1 MYAHTRSCERTH
13 LNRHLHTYVRME
25 TKARGLADRRPS
37 IYTHVYVHIAP
48 PTYVCTRQH
57 AKGSLIED
65 ERTAMLRRQPQVV
78 TSHSKRLRQH
88 DLEVV
93 VAHPRVPHMGGRAG
107 AGDEAAS
114 CRMSPRNSERR
125 RLNDKAT
132 YICTCTH
139 TNTPFAHLHVPV
151 YTHTHTCIHIHI
163 NTHTHTYTHKHT
175 DTRIHMPTCTHKHAN
190 KHANKRKTNKN
201 IRAHMHARGSTH
213 TNTLT
218 HTHTRA
224 CVHSHNHMYPHA
236 YMHMIA
242 PTVHMYRQE

>member
-1 MYAHTRSCERTH
+1 
-13 LNRHLHTYVRME
+13 
-25 TKARGLADRRPS
+25 
-37 IYTHVYVHIAP
+37 
-48 PTYVCTRQH
+48 
-57 AKGSLIED
+57 
-65 ERTAMLRRQPQVV
+65 MLRRQPQGL

-139 TNTPFAHLHVPV
+139 TNTPFAHLC
-151 YTHTHTCIHIHI
+151 TRTCL
-163 NTHTHTYTHKHT
+163 HTYTHMHTYSHKHT
-175 DTRIHMPTCTHKHAN
+175 HTP
-190 KHANKRKTNKN
+190 
-201 IRAHMHARGSTH
+201 TH
-213 TNTLT
+213 TNTQTLVYTCPHAHTNTQTNTQTNERQKKTYAHTCTQGGAHTHT

-224 CVHSHNHMYPHA
+224 CVRAFTQSYVPTCIHA
-236 YMHMIA
+236 YDRTDCTNVQTRMNTHNTNTHASTHIRMHTQTYLHS
-242 PTVHMYRQE
+242 PTPRKQTDTQKDRQSD